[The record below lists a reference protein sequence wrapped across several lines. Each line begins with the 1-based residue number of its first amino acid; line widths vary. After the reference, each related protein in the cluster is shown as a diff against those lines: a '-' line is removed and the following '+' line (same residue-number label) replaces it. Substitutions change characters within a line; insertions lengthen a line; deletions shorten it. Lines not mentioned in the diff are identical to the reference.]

1 MDEQK
6 AGWRRRWMGWAER
19 VEHQATASGMGEIAG
34 ALKSAFAPLA
44 PVAAELVWLVQPAF
58 ALFGEAAAIDAL
70 ADLLTDPGSDSRLTT
85 PDQPDSPDS
94 R

>member
-6 AGWRRRWMGWAER
+6 ADWRRRWIGWAER
-19 VEHQATASGMGEIAG
+19 VERQAADSGLGEIAG

-58 ALFGEAAAIDAL
+58 ALFGDAAAIDAL
-70 ADLLTDPGSDSRLTT
+70 VELLADPGSSSRPTT
-85 PDQPDSPDS
+85 LDQPDLPES